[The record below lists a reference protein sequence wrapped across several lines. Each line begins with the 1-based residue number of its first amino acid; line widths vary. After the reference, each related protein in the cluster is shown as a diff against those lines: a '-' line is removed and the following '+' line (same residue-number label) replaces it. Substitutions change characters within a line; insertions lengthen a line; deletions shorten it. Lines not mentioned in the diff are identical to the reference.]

1 MYTTRKQWSLQESVM
16 VSGIKSGAYV
26 LEQKQ
31 RNALVLYIKKNVI
44 GDSSVRSL
52 SFDSDDMAIATQR
65 TDRYW
70 TNNDVIA

>member
-1 MYTTRKQWSLQESVM
+1 M

-65 TDRYW
+65 TDRY
-70 TNNDVIA
+70 

>member
-1 MYTTRKQWSLQESVM
+1 M

-31 RNALVLYIKKNVI
+31 RNALVLYIKNNVI

-65 TDRYW
+65 TDR
-70 TNNDVIA
+70 

>member
-1 MYTTRKQWSLQESVM
+1 M

-44 GDSSVRSL
+44 GDSAVRSL
-52 SFDSDDMAIATQR
+52 SFDR
-65 TDRYW
+65 TIWRLRLREQIV
-70 TNNDVIA
+70 TEQIMT

>member
-1 MYTTRKQWSLQESVM
+1 MYTTRKLWSLQESVM

-31 RNALVLYIKKNVI
+31 RNALVLYIKNNVI

-65 TDRYW
+65 TDR
-70 TNNDVIA
+70 

>member
-1 MYTTRKQWSLQESVM
+1 M
-16 VSGIKSGAYV
+16 VVARECHGQRYQSGAYV

-44 GDSSVRSL
+44 GDSAVRSL

-65 TDRYW
+65 TDR
-70 TNNDVIA
+70 